1 MEIITTKAQKRIF
14 TYVIAGILIIL
25 IFWGL
30 VYLPSRRHVQRFQS
44 QLDEVEKQ
52 LNKVK
57 EIKEVKEAISKG
69 YVYTQSVEGLRNE
82 LAGVVKNIATEQES
96 PLKYISSSVR
106 QLNLEMVSI
115 KPSSKKPLLDKN
127 KKQIKVAGAVCF
139 QLPVQLRL
147 KGSYIAIVKY
157 IEALRKNAPS
167 LIAVEDLKIN
177 KATKA
182 KILTADA
189 NLVVYLR
196 AEK

>member
-14 TYVIAGILIIL
+14 TYVAAGILIIL

-52 LNKVK
+52 LYKVK

-69 YVYTQSVEGLRNE
+69 YVYTQSIEGLRNG
-82 LAGVVKNIATEQES
+82 LAAVSKNIATEQES
-96 PLKYISSSVR
+96 SLEYISSSAR
-106 QLNLEMVSI
+106 ELNLEMLSM
-115 KPSSKKPLLDKN
+115 KPSSKKPLQDKN
-127 KKQIKVAGAVCF
+127 TKQIKIAGADCF
-139 QLPVQLRL
+139 QLPVQLKL
-147 KGSYIAIVKY
+147 KGRYVAIVKY
-157 IEALRKNAPS
+157 ISALRKNAPS
-167 LIAVEDLKIN
+167 LITVEDLKLN
-177 KATKA
+177 KTAKP

-189 NLVVYLR
+189 NLIVYLR